1 MLVFSPHH
9 LPQIFDAL
17 IVDYR
22 PSYRDITPASTLYM
36 LTRFACLT
44 CDQEWLEELVDG
56 ATHEIEET
64 LFVSEPSWCR
74 VLIPTNRPLAASRQH
89 NITRFLAP

>member
-1 MLVFSPHH
+1 MLVFSPHY

-22 PSYRDITPASTLYM
+22 PICRDITPASTLYM

-56 ATHEIEET
+56 ATHEIEEV
-64 LFVSEPSWCR
+64 LFVSLRLEIIFSCLT
-74 VLIPTNRPLAASRQH
+74 VNVSGIQT
-89 NITRFLAP
+89 T